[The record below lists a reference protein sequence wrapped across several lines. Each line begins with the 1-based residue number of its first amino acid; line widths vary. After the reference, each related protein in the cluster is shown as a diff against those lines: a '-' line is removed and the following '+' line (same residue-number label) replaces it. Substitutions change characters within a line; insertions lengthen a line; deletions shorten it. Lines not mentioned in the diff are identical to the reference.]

1 MEVATT
7 LRRLACFLMLSV
19 APSCVAQEVKI
30 RVINGADGR
39 PLPKLA
45 ISVAFLYDKKYDK
58 EIPANYDVSLKLE
71 TDKNGEVHFKFPQP
85 PPVHFSAQVR
95 VDLHWHCGCLILA
108 STEDLVR
115 EGINGPIAVSD
126 EKKFAARYRAAP
138 GEILVIARPL
148 SFFERLLYP
157 LMKE

>member
-7 LRRLACFLMLSV
+7 LRYLTCLLLLSV
-19 APSCVAQEVKI
+19 GPSCLAQEAKI
-30 RVINGADGR
+30 RVINGANGS
-39 PLPKLA
+39 PLPKLTV
-45 ISVAFLYDKKYDK
+45 SVSFLNDKKYDK
-58 EIPANYDVSLKLE
+58 EIPGHHGASLNFE
-71 TDKNGEVHFKFPQP
+71 TDENGEAHFTFPQP
-85 PPVHFSAQVR
+85 RPAHFSAQVR
-95 VDLHWHCGCLILA
+95 VDSHWHCGCGILG

-115 EGINGPIAVSD
+115 EGINGPLPVGD
-126 EKKFAARYRAAP
+126 EKKFAAHYKAAP

>member
-7 LRRLACFLMLSV
+7 LRYVACFLLLSV
-19 APSCVAQEVKI
+19 APSCLAQEARI
-30 RVINGADGR
+30 RVINGANGR

-45 ISVAFLYDKKYDK
+45 VSVSFLYDKKYDK
-58 EIPANYDVSLKLE
+58 EIPRSYDASLNLV
-71 TDKNGEVHFKFPQP
+71 TDENGKAHFKFPQP

-95 VDLHWHCGCLILA
+95 VDLHWYCGCLILA

-115 EGINGPIAVSD
+115 EGINGPLSVSD
-126 EKKFAARYRAAP
+126 EKKFAARYKAVP

-157 LMKE
+157 LMP